1 MTPPHGLSG
10 LGLCGESGGARDPWH
25 AAWLTKLRSFRVM
38 GLEPSPELL
47 AIVAVN
53 FVRGILGLSALASEY
68 FYKDDLGV
76 SLWNLQ
82 AGPARGSTG
91 MVEANEPTK
100 GSLLSPL
107 YR

>member
-1 MTPPHGLSG
+1 
-10 LGLCGESGGARDPWH
+10 
-25 AAWLTKLRSFRVM
+25 M

-76 SLWNLQ
+76 SCC
-82 AGPARGSTG
+82 
-91 MVEANEPTK
+91 
-100 GSLLSPL
+100 
-107 YR
+107 

>member
-1 MTPPHGLSG
+1 MTPTHGLSG
-10 LGLCGESGGARDPWH
+10 LGLCGESEGARDPWH
-25 AAWLTKLRSFRVM
+25 AAWLTKLRSVRVM

-76 SLWNLQ
+76 SCC
-82 AGPARGSTG
+82 
-91 MVEANEPTK
+91 
-100 GSLLSPL
+100 
-107 YR
+107 